1 MKHSSLLAAII
12 LFIRIFIILKLLL
25 LFLQTSLYPEKYDV
39 SSLTWWIYLLIF
51 DIWILTQIPAPEKT
65 TEETKED

>member
-1 MKHSSLLAAII
+1 MKHTPLLAALI
-12 LFIRIFIILKLLL
+12 LFIRIFIVLKILL

-51 DIWILTQIPAPEKT
+51 DIWILTQIPAPEEKSDSD
-65 TEETKED
+65 E

>member
-1 MKHSSLLAAII
+1 MKYSPLLAALI
-12 LFIRIFIILKLLL
+12 LFFRIFIVLKLLL

-51 DIWILTQIPAPEKT
+51 DIWILTQIPAPEEKSDSD
-65 TEETKED
+65 E

>member
-1 MKHSSLLAAII
+1 MNHTPLLAALI
-12 LFIRIFIILKLLL
+12 LFIRIFIVLKILL

-51 DIWILTQIPAPEKT
+51 DIWILTQIPTPEEKSDSD
-65 TEETKED
+65 E

>member
-1 MKHSSLLAAII
+1 MNHTPLLAALI
-12 LFIRIFIILKLLL
+12 LFFRIFIVLKLLL

-51 DIWILTQIPAPEKT
+51 DIWILTQIPAPEEKSDSD
-65 TEETKED
+65 E

>member
-1 MKHSSLLAAII
+1 MKYSPLLAALI
-12 LFIRIFIILKLLL
+12 LFFRIFIVLKLLL

-51 DIWILTQIPAPEKT
+51 DIWVLTQIPAPEEKSDSD
-65 TEETKED
+65 E